1 MIYMD
6 VVIDSREQ
14 KRIKLAKEYYTK
26 QGHEVQVKEL
36 KTGDY
41 LFENKVVFEF
51 KTIQDFISSIL
62 NGRVFNEAIE
72 QCYNY
77 KYQFIIIQGSN
88 RDRQQ
93 AIKET
98 NKHQKFLINQYYGA
112 IARLNTYSTVIQST
126 GTLNDAFLMMEK
138 QTEKILDDKPI
149 TKKFYT
155 KSPNPAYNALC
166 YCLDDVHEKR
176 AKNIVNTLNLQTW
189 SDVYHLTYTDLV
201 NVPGIGEILAK
212 QIIGQINQMG

>member
-1 MIYMD
+1 MD

-51 KTIQDFISSIL
+51 KTMQDFISSIL

-77 KYQFIIIQGSN
+77 KYQFIIIHGSN

-93 AIKET
+93 AIKE
-98 NKHQKFLINQYYGA
+98 
-112 IARLNTYSTVIQST
+112 
-126 GTLNDAFLMMEK
+126 
-138 QTEKILDDKPI
+138 
-149 TKKFYT
+149 
-155 KSPNPAYNALC
+155 
-166 YCLDDVHEKR
+166 
-176 AKNIVNTLNLQTW
+176 
-189 SDVYHLTYTDLV
+189 YTDLV

-212 QIIGQINQMG
+212 QIIRQINQMG